1 MAPVAVVIIIAVIQF
16 VVIAWLVGR
25 ARHRYGIKAPATI
38 GHEVF
43 ERWFRVQQNTLELL
57 IVFVPAISL
66 FAIYVNPNWA
76 AWIGLVYVAGRFVY
90 TRAYVADPARRS
102 LGFGLSMAPILVL
115 LAGALVGAVRAMLE
129 TSPAG

>member
-25 ARHRYGIKAPATI
+25 ARHQYGIKAPATT

-57 IVFVPAISL
+57 IVFIPAVSL
-66 FAIYVNPNWA
+66 FDELTHRGFFGESEPAPDGQGYVTK
-76 AWIGLVYVAGRFVY
+76 IQRL
-90 TRAYVADPARRS
+90 
-102 LGFGLSMAPILVL
+102 
-115 LAGALVGAVRAMLE
+115 
-129 TSPAG
+129 

>member
-25 ARHRYGIKAPATI
+25 ARHQYGIKAPATI

-90 TRAYVADPARRS
+90 TRAYVADPTRRS

-115 LAGALVGAVRAMLE
+115 LAGALIGAVRAMLE

>member
-25 ARHRYGIKAPATI
+25 ARHQYGIKAPATT

-57 IVFVPAISL
+57 VVMLPAMWL
-66 FAIYVNPNWA
+66 FARYVSATWA
-76 AWIGLVYVAGRFVY
+76 AALGLVYFAGRLVY
-90 TRAYVADPARRS
+90 LRSYVADPASRS
-102 LGFGLSMAPILVL
+102 AGFGLSMLPVL
-115 LAGALVGAVRAMLE
+115 AMVLGTMIGAGLALLRG
-129 TSPAG
+129 

>member
-25 ARHRYGIKAPATI
+25 ARHQYGIKAPATT

-57 IVFVPAISL
+57 IVFIPAVSL
-66 FAIYVNPNWA
+66 FALYVNPNWA
-76 AWIGLVYVAGRFVY
+76 DDMQRMTQIGTHIFYRTYGGGWI
-90 TRAYVADPARRS
+90 
-102 LGFGLSMAPILVL
+102 
-115 LAGALVGAVRAMLE
+115 
-129 TSPAG
+129 